1 MSDTIQLNWEIGVD
15 DDGEGFLSA
24 HREPNELY
32 IQQIDDEKFYWHVVK
47 DSEDGSDT
55 TTDVAEG
62 EAPSLVAAMAAA
74 ETAIQ

>member
-1 MSDTIQLNWEIGVD
+1 MSDAVQLNWEIGVD

-32 IQQIDDEKFYWHVVK
+32 IQQIGDEKFYWHVVK
-47 DSEDGSDT
+47 DSDDGSD

-62 EAPSLVAAMAAA
+62 EAASLIAAMTAA
-74 ETAIQ
+74 EAAIR